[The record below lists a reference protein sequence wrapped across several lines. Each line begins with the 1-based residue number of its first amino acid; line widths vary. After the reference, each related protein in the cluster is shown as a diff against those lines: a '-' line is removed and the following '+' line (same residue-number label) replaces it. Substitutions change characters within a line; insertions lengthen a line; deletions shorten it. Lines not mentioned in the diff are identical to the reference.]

1 MYYTKVCKVCQEKL
15 PATNEYFHKQ
25 KNGKFGLRTVCK
37 KCVATTT
44 DREAR
49 RKYHSQYYQKNRTK
63 VIKHQLEYIKNNRD
77 KINSRHNNKYHS
89 DINYKMKHNL
99 KRRMNNAIKGH
110 FKDCSTLKLLG
121 CNLETVRQHLESK
134 FTEGMSWDNYG
145 KWHIDHIMPCASFDL
160 SDPEQQ
166 RKCFHYTNLQPLWA
180 KDNMQKKDKVPDIF

>member
-1 MYYTKVCKVCQEKL
+1 MNYTKTCKVCQETFL
-15 PATNEYFHKQ
+15 ATTEYFHKQ

-37 KCVATTT
+37 KCVANTT

-49 RKYHSQYYQKNRTK
+49 RKYHSQYYQKNRSK
-63 VIKHQLEYIKNNRD
+63 VIKHQLEYIKNNRE

-134 FTEGMSWDNYG
+134 FTEGMNWDNYG

-160 SDPEQQ
+160 SDPKQQ
-166 RKCFHYTNLQPLWA
+166 RQCFHYTNLQPLWA

>member
-1 MYYTKVCKVCQEKL
+1 MLLIQPTEKQEENIIVNITK
-15 PATNEYFHKQ
+15 
-25 KNGKFGLRTVCK
+25 
-37 KCVATTT
+37 
-44 DREAR
+44 
-49 RKYHSQYYQKNRTK
+49 KNRTK

-160 SDPEQQ
+160 SDLEQQ

>member
-1 MYYTKVCKVCQEKL
+1 MNHTKVCTVCQEAF
-15 PATNEYFHKQ
+15 PATNEYFHKS
-25 KNGKFGLRTVCK
+25 KGGKFGCRNQCK
-37 KCVATTT
+37 KCVANTT

-49 RKYHSQYYQKNRTK
+49 KKYHSQYYQKNKTK
-63 VIKHQLEYIKNNRD
+63 VIKRQLEYIKNNRD
-77 KINSRHNNKYHS
+77 KVNKRHNDKYYS

-121 CNLETVRQHLESK
+121 CDLETVRKHLESK
-134 FTEGMSWDNYG
+134 FTEGMNWNNYG
-145 KWHIDHIMPCASFDL
+145 RWHIDHIMPCASFDL

-180 KDNMQKKDKVPDIF
+180 EDNMKNGDKVPDIF